1 MNNKLKGTWNPN
13 DIIYNIGEPPDYAYL
28 IVTGT
33 VEFYSSQNIIL
44 GNAGPSEVFG
54 EISCY
59 LNRNHSVT
67 AKAKTH
73 VVAKKIEKN
82 ELSKII
88 KKTHPVVIGMLRGT
102 YHRLIESNAKT
113 EDYVKDVEK
122 YSMMY
127 EKSLEDSEIIKSRID
142 NIQNKLD
149 NNSKQNKETK

>member
-1 MNNKLKGTWNPN
+1 MNNKLKGTWNPK
-13 DIIYNIGEPPDYAYL
+13 DIVYNLGDPPEYAYL
-28 IVTGT
+28 IVSGT
-33 VEFYSSQNIIL
+33 VEFYSSKNIKL
-44 GNAGPSEVFG
+44 GEAGPSEVFG

-59 LNRNHSVT
+59 LNRAHSVT

-102 YHRLIESNAKT
+102 YHRLMESNAKT

-127 EKSLEDSEIIKSRID
+127 QKSLEDSEQIKNRID
-142 NIQNKLD
+142 NIKEKLD
-149 NNSKQNKETK
+149 NNELEKKEQ